1 VGATVA
7 HISLLSNPEKK
18 PYYSPNIHGG
28 NMFRILIIILFL
40 CLVTP
45 IFAHAQIDVLQI
57 ALDSVGFT
65 RADLG
70 YRPKGYWSR
79 FPLDIP
85 YKLTSFDDLFAE
97 PLKLYDY
104 SKTMANAVNKYMDP
118 AFLDSNSLSLYYL
131 TYSLG
136 VDRKLGGFRN
146 YSPNLL
152 QVTDSTHPLESAFL
166 SLYELAEEEGLYPFN
181 NDCTDWE
188 TCKWLISRLST
199 RYSKEIQLILAKL
212 ILNITDIIKWRN
224 IAFRNCDKETMQKI
238 FEIKEM
244 PLTQADGAIYYPEL
258 DDIAACIDYSSL
270 HYAALKA
277 AAIVQETADSLLY
290 YYNNPEVGFD
300 ASIMTPYGSIKFMDN
315 KPNIPVT
322 ILELKPLRPLNNLLE
337 LEFGGDHRYKGIPA
351 ANTNLQNPVSIL
363 IDLGGNDKYVADSSF
378 ASHGAGIL
386 GISVLYDAA
395 GNDTYVG
402 KEYTQGAGLFGVGI
416 LYDAA
421 GNDTYK
427 AELSGQGCGYFG
439 IGLCFDAAGDDNY
452 YIYGAGQGFG
462 GIGGG
467 VGVLADYEGNDK
479 YTGEPS
485 PEVYDLSDYHSK
497 YKINGNGVQGVGF
510 GRRGDITDGHAWAGG
525 LGAIIDLHGD
535 DYYLSGNWSL
545 GCAYWFSTG
554 VAYDGTGNDIYESCY
569 FTQGSG
575 AHFCNGILIDEGG
588 DDKHEMYETA
598 GAGLGFGWDYT
609 NAFLIN
615 IGGNDSYRAN
625 MISIGTAEIR
635 SNAFLIDIGGDDT
648 YRLKSGALGL
658 GAVDYRDYY
667 RKPAPLV
674 TYYSDSKSIGCFIDI
689 EGDDKYLSFTDST
702 ETDQPTAKN
711 NFIWYNPA
719 KSDSTY
725 GANNF
730 GIGIDIKD
738 GIIPEIERWK

>member
-1 VGATVA
+1 
-7 HISLLSNPEKK
+7 
-18 PYYSPNIHGG
+18 
-28 NMFRILIIILFL
+28 MFRTLIIT
-40 CLVTP
+40 LVVFCFCIP
-45 IFAHAQIDVLQI
+45 IFAQAQVDVLQM
-57 ALDSVGFT
+57 ALDSVGFS
-65 RADLG
+65 RSDLG

-104 SKTMANAVNKYMDP
+104 SKTMANAAEKYMDS
-118 AFLDSNSLSLYYL
+118 AFLDSTSLSLYYL

-152 QVTDSTHPLESAFL
+152 QIKDSTKPLESAFL
-166 SLYELAEEEGLYPFN
+166 SLYELAEKEGLYPSEN
-181 NDCTDWE
+181 NYDDWE
-188 TCKWLISRLST
+188 TCKRFIDQLSAK
-199 RYSKEIQLILAKL
+199 YSKKIQLVLAKL
-212 ILNITDIIKWRN
+212 LINITDIIKWRN
-224 IAFRNCDKETMQKI
+224 TAFRNCDKETMQKI
-238 FEIKEM
+238 FDIKDM
-244 PLTQADGAIYYPEL
+244 PLTQADGTIYYPEL
-258 DDIAACIDYSSL
+258 DDIAACIDYPSL

-290 YYNNPEVGFD
+290 YHKIDRLEAMCLNTPFGHIYIDNANADQPD
-300 ASIMTPYGSIKFMDN
+300 SINQNGIGNLITIDLGNDN
-315 KPNIPVT
+315 DYTGPI
-322 ILELKPLRPLNNLLE
+322 
-337 LEFGGDHRYKGIPA
+337 A
-351 ANTNLQNPVSIL
+351 ANININNPVSIL
-363 IDLGGNDKYVADSSF
+363 IDLGGDDTYVSDSLYPSL
-378 ASHGAGIL
+378 GAGIV

-395 GNDTYVG
+395 GNDAYIG

-416 LYDAA
+416 LYDGS

-439 IGLCFDAAGDDNY
+439 IGLCFDASGDDNY

-462 GIGGG
+462 SIGGG
-467 VGVLADYEGNDK
+467 VGVLADYKGNDK

-485 PEVYDLSDYHSK
+485 PEVFDLSDYHSQF
-497 YKINGNGVQGVGF
+497 KINGNGVQGVGF

-554 VAYDGTGNDIYESCY
+554 IAYDGTGDDIYKSCY

-588 DDKHEMYETA
+588 NDKHEMYETA

-635 SNAFLIDIGGDDT
+635 SNAFLIDIDGDDT

-658 GAVDYRDYY
+658 GAVDFREYY
-667 RKPAPLV
+667 DKPTPLV
-674 TYYSDSKSIGCFIDI
+674 TYYSDTKSIGCLLDI
-689 EGDDKYLSFTDST
+689 GGTDKYLSFTDST
-702 ETDQPTAKN
+702 ETDQATAKN

-719 KSDSTY
+719 KTDSTY